1 MTEQQEQQVR
11 KLYERAA
18 LLRSLE
24 GKPADECRALAD
36 DTIRSCIDQAEELGL
51 QNLQKELQH
60 LSVYYGYPEE
70 YKSIKRQMQEA
81 EASCEL
87 VFKTFRV
94 PICALL
100 DGLDIDY
107 DFTYRMK
114 SVYSIWHKMHKDNKT
129 FDEIYDLFAT
139 RIVYRP
145 RKEEKSL
152 EQFGLVDYRLD
163 PSPLPVNIF
172 DPETL
177 ECWRIYTAIT
187 SIYRVQPDRIK
198 DWVTH
203 PKPSGYQA
211 LQITCMGPDCN
222 WIEVQIRSERMH
234 NEAETGSAS
243 HWKYKQ
249 SGE

>member
-1 MTEQQEQQVR
+1 MTGLQQEQVR
-11 KLYERAA
+11 KLYERAE
-18 LLRSLE
+18 LMQSLE
-24 GKPADECRALAD
+24 GKPVAECKAAAD
-36 DTIRSCIDQAEELGL
+36 DTIKFYIDQAEELGL
-51 QNLQKELQH
+51 HSLQKELQH
-60 LSVYYGYPEE
+60 LSVFYGYPDE
-70 YKSIKRQMQEA
+70 YKTIKRQMQEA

-100 DGLDIDY
+100 DGLEIDY

-114 SVYSIWHKMHKDNKT
+114 SVYSIWRKMHKDNKS
-129 FDEIYDLFAT
+129 FDDIYDLFAT

-145 RKEEKSL
+145 HKEEKSL
-152 EQFGLVDYRLD
+152 EQFGLTDYKLE
-163 PSPLPVNIF
+163 PSPLSPNIF
-172 DPETL
+172 DPEIL

-211 LQITCMGPDCN
+211 LQMTCMGPDCN

-234 NEAETGSAS
+234 NEAEFGAAS
-243 HWKYKQ
+243 HWRYKK